1 VTYSPQGFAFDIF
14 QKRYALHPTETFEE
28 ANDRVARHLASAEK
42 GEGIAKTHRSILDMT
57 NEGLFMFGGR
67 IMYGSGR
74 PRGQLLNCVS
84 GDTDVHTR
92 DGLIKAKDLV
102 DKTLDILS
110 EGGVYRQAKWY
121 CYGEQHLYKVTLSN
135 GDELFATAAHEWVVT
150 KPEGGSERVTTLDL
164 ESRRIPLQPLQ
175 EMEVC
180 GPRYEL
186 GVQHGIV
193 FGDGTLTHEG
203 RYSAVRLFGEKK
215 ALEKYFDAM
224 APRYDYRGEFLE
236 VQKLFSWFKELPSC
250 EDREYLRGFIAGL
263 IATDGCVD
271 SRGHVMLHHANEA
284 RALRIRRLAAIAG
297 LPSTSLKMSR
307 RLNPWTGKEAPVWKL
322 SFVKSGFTPS
332 GSGMLLKSSHV
343 EKYMN
348 SPHVQKR
355 SSVKV
360 QKVET
365 TGRVEPVYCCV
376 EPQTHT
382 MVIGPGY
389 LTGQCFVVPTE
400 DSREGWGQTASDVLV
415 ISGTGGG
422 VGVNCSPVRSRGSAI
437 HGTGGIATGAV
448 SLMRIINAVGEQIK
462 AGGGRRTALML
473 CLDAKHG
480 DIQEFL
486 EAKLDLAEL
495 NNANVSVVFSDD
507 PEEFFKREGSGDTW
521 RKIVVNALKSGEPGI
536 LNSYYANKMSNI
548 WNVAPLI
555 ATNPCFGRGTLI
567 HTRTGHFPIE
577 TLVGKTVDVWNGSSW
592 QTVDN
597 FRVTGTNQP
606 MLRIEMQDGT
616 NERVTPYHTVI
627 LEDGERLEARHLKPG
642 QRLADSQAPV
652 THGDVKADAAYLKG
666 FLVAD
671 GSSVEDRPVLFL
683 YNGKYG
689 CAERLIASASEI
701 APVLRTNVTETVAFT
716 EEKNGRKWLAGIG
729 SRKSEL
735 HYWATEGKKTLPD
748 EAFAWDLQSKCAFV
762 AGVMDGDGTVTDSD
776 NGFSYQLS
784 SVNRSWLLRF
794 QALLGTLG
802 VRSKAALGKSGG
814 AKDFGTRGGVLAVQD
829 LWRLTIPQRQAIRL
843 SRTVTFSRLL
853 SFADREPKYKQRPR
867 RNEVISVTED
877 GIDAEVFCCTVEG
890 SHSLALTNG
899 FQWGQC
905 GEIFL
910 SAYDCCCLGA
920 LVLPRFIQEKATPV
934 DGGHRDRKAIFNWD
948 MLESAVHVAVRALDN
963 VLTVN
968 HYPLSA
974 IAETCSGIRRIGLGI
989 MGLHDMLLMLGLR
1002 YNSDEGLELVNKT
1015 LKFIKNA
1022 AYEASIELA
1031 KEKGAFPR
1039 FDADR
1044 YLKSGFIRTLKPS
1057 IRSAIKQHG
1066 IRNCAL
1072 LTIAPTGTTSMVQG
1086 VTSGIEPMFAPAY
1099 RRKYR
1104 DGDELKEEVVIHP
1117 LFKQFVEEG
1126 RDVSHFQGAHEL
1138 SMRDHFEMQR
1148 VCQGHIDNAVSKTI
1162 NVPAGTSAD
1171 ELSELYQEYLP
1182 HLKGVTVYPDGSRE
1196 NQPLT
1201 PMPLNEALAHVG
1213 AQNVEAFGRDTCR
1226 DGKCEI

>member
-14 QKRYALHPTETFEE
+14 RKRYALHPTETFEE

-74 PRGQLLNCVS
+74 PRGQLLNC
-84 GDTDVHTR
+84 
-92 DGLIKAKDLV
+92 
-102 DKTLDILS
+102 
-110 EGGVYRQAKWY
+110 
-121 CYGEQHLYKVTLSN
+121 
-135 GDELFATAAHEWVVT
+135 
-150 KPEGGSERVTTLDL
+150 
-164 ESRRIPLQPLQ
+164 
-175 EMEVC
+175 
-180 GPRYEL
+180 
-186 GVQHGIV
+186 
-193 FGDGTLTHEG
+193 
-203 RYSAVRLFGEKK
+203 
-215 ALEKYFDAM
+215 
-224 APRYDYRGEFLE
+224 
-236 VQKLFSWFKELPSC
+236 
-250 EDREYLRGFIAGL
+250 
-263 IATDGCVD
+263 
-271 SRGHVMLHHANEA
+271 
-284 RALRIRRLAAIAG
+284 
-297 LPSTSLKMSR
+297 
-307 RLNPWTGKEAPVWKL
+307 
-322 SFVKSGFTPS
+322 
-332 GSGMLLKSSHV
+332 
-343 EKYMN
+343 
-348 SPHVQKR
+348 
-355 SSVKV
+355 
-360 QKVET
+360 
-365 TGRVEPVYCCV
+365 
-376 EPQTHT
+376 
-382 MVIGPGY
+382 
-389 LTGQCFVVPTE
+389 FVVPTE

-422 VGVNCSPVRSRGSAI
+422 VGVNCSPVRGRGSPI
-437 HGTGGIATGAV
+437 HGTGGTATGAV

-480 DIQEFL
+480 DLPEFL
-486 EAKLDLAEL
+486 EAKLDLNEL
-495 NNANVSVVFSDD
+495 NNANVSVVFSEN
-507 PEEFFKREGSGDTW
+507 PEDYFARTRVDGMTNWAWET
-521 RKIVVNALKSGEPGI
+521 IVRNALKSGEPGI
-536 LNSYYANKMSNI
+536 LNGYYANRMSNI
-548 WNVAPLI
+548 HYIAPLES
-555 ATNPCFGRGTLI
+555 TNPC
-567 HTRTGHFPIE
+567 
-577 TLVGKTVDVWNGSSW
+577 
-592 QTVDN
+592 
-597 FRVTGTNQP
+597 
-606 MLRIEMQDGT
+606 
-616 NERVTPYHTVI
+616 
-627 LEDGERLEARHLKPG
+627 
-642 QRLADSQAPV
+642 
-652 THGDVKADAAYLKG
+652 
-666 FLVAD
+666 
-671 GSSVEDRPVLFL
+671 
-683 YNGKYG
+683 
-689 CAERLIASASEI
+689 
-701 APVLRTNVTETVAFT
+701 
-716 EEKNGRKWLAGIG
+716 
-729 SRKSEL
+729 
-735 HYWATEGKKTLPD
+735 
-748 EAFAWDLQSKCAFV
+748 
-762 AGVMDGDGTVTDSD
+762 
-776 NGFSYQLS
+776 
-784 SVNRSWLLRF
+784 
-794 QALLGTLG
+794 
-802 VRSKAALGKSGG
+802 
-814 AKDFGTRGGVLAVQD
+814 
-829 LWRLTIPQRQAIRL
+829 
-843 SRTVTFSRLL
+843 
-853 SFADREPKYKQRPR
+853 
-867 RNEVISVTED
+867 
-877 GIDAEVFCCTVEG
+877 
-890 SHSLALTNG
+890 
-899 FQWGQC
+899 
-905 GEIFL
+905 GEIWL

-934 DGGHRDRKAIFNWD
+934 DGGHRSVKAIFNWD
-948 MLESAVHVAVRALDN
+948 MLESAVHVAARALDN

-1213 AQNVEAFGRDTCR
+1213 AQGIGIEAFGRDTCK
-1226 DGKCEI
+1226 DGKCDL